1 MQQSHFQDME
11 DIPGLNSEGLWCNI
25 KMCEVKLVDI
35 RKTQGLNS
43 KIILGENLPPG
54 DKSSR
59 SDGDQQTLHAQLKIG
74 LVKKMD
80 CGKIQSSN
88 ATAEGEPEDRVYDDP
103 GKSRRFDGDQQT
115 LLSELKM
122 SSVRL
127 VDCRKMQNRK
137 ATADAEPDHE
147 SKNTDFAPS
156 RKTIRFDGD
165 QKTLEAQLKVC
176 LVRLVDCVK
185 IQSRKG
191 TAEGEPE
198 DGAYHKSYNS
208 NFIPSS
214 ESSQS
219 SSTKEHESASQEKM
233 IKRKSPRNVKFVKNI
248 CASPLSSKHIVLWKG
263 QTVYQCSQCSK
274 SFSSSLDFGRHQNVH
289 GVEKLYQCAQ
299 CGKEFSQRSQLRSH
313 QCVHAGKKPYQCT

>member
-156 RKTIRFDGD
+156 
-165 QKTLEAQLKVC
+165 
-176 LVRLVDCVK
+176 
-185 IQSRKG
+185 
-191 TAEGEPE
+191 
-198 DGAYHKSYNS
+198 
-208 NFIPSS
+208 S